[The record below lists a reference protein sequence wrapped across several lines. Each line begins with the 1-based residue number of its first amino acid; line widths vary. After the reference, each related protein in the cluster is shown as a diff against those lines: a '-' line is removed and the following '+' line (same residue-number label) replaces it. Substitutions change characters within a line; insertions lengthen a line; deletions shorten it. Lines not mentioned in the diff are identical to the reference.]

1 MILTEVKTLQQI
13 KEFIE
18 FPTFHYAND
27 KNYIRPL
34 DEDVS
39 KVFDADKNKLLKDDN
54 CKRWLLK
61 NEVGGVLG
69 RLAAFINPMTAN
81 LEEQPTGGIGFF
93 DCINNREAAFL
104 LFDVARQWLQEQGMQ
119 AMDGPV
125 NLGSR
130 ERWWGVLAD
139 GFFEP
144 GYCCNYNFPY
154 YQDLFEAYGFQLYF
168 KQFTY
173 IRAVHSPMPK
183 ALIVVAERVM
193 RNGDYSFR
201 HFEKSKIDKY
211 AEDFRLIYNK
221 AWVNHEG
228 VGEMGKVEACKLV
241 NSLKPVIDERIIWF
255 AYYKDEPIGFFISIP
270 ELNQLFVKYV
280 DGKLDSF
287 GKLRLLFNK
296 WTGATRSMS
305 GLAFGIVPG
314 FQRKG
319 VEIALIVA
327 AAKAIKDKVP
337 YKDIEMNWIGDFNPR
352 MMHVAEQIGAKIYKT
367 HHTYRYLFDRSKE
380 FRRHP
385 EI

>member
-1 MILTEVKTLQQI
+1 MPKTL
-13 KEFIE
+13 
-18 FPTFHYAND
+18 
-27 KNYIRPL
+27 
-34 DEDVS
+34 
-39 KVFDADKNKLLKDDN
+39 
-54 CKRWLLK
+54 
-61 NEVGGVLG
+61 
-69 RLAAFINPMTAN
+69 
-81 LEEQPTGGIGFF
+81 
-93 DCINNREAAFL
+93 
-104 LFDVARQWLQEQGMQ
+104 VA
-119 AMDGPV
+119 
-125 NLGSR
+125 
-130 ERWWGVLAD
+130 
-139 GFFEP
+139 
-144 GYCCNYNFPY
+144 
-154 YQDLFEAYGFQLYF
+154 
-168 KQFTY
+168 
-173 IRAVHSPMPK
+173 
-183 ALIVVAERVM
+183 VAERVM
-193 RNGDYSFR
+193 RNEDYSFR
-201 HFEKSKIDKY
+201 HIEKSKIDKY

-228 VGEMGKVEACKLV
+228 VGEMEKVEACKLV

-305 GLAFGIVPG
+305 GLAFGIVPA